1 MEITNY
7 IKVKDYIIK
16 NSEKLLGVAVNAN
29 INLNYA
35 WENILEKTSKKVHV
49 LARITP

>member
-1 MEITNY
+1 MALGKATARSDSYCFNRKMEITNY

-35 WENILEKTSKKVHV
+35 
-49 LARITP
+49 